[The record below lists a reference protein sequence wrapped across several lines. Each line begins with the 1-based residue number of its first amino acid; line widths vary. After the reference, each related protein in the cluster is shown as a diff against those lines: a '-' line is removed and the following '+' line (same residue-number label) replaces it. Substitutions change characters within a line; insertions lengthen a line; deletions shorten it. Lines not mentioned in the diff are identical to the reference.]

1 MQCYKHKAT
10 KVTMFLLAHLLLRT
24 TMNMEFSELSAG
36 VIRLFTMIITA
47 IRSTKVL
54 ILIDFFVN
62 GNEHGL

>member
-36 VIRLFTMIITA
+36 GN
-47 IRSTKVL
+47 STCYSDHHCDKEYKST
-54 ILIDFFVN
+54 DFDRF
-62 GNEHGL
+62 